1 MSVPFQYLYT
11 ETQPATC
18 IEIKVPVV
26 IEAVDVEQVVDSSL
40 TLPELAIKVDKI
52 LASVRDLAGTP
63 VFVDEN
69 VSGDIILVPL
79 GGHPGVLREYTV
91 KKVIVSGTIHKQ
103 IFYVNKNNEVKHTAE
118 DVPFTKLVELRTPRR
133 IANRNDVFIQFHNID
148 VDINWELQRASR
160 LHQTAVIQVTAKVV
174 EDRQIFV
181 QICPRPRECPA
192 GNLARDPGLEIWAD
206 AAHPVFWGASNV
218 AQTTVSHSGA
228 FAAEI
233 GRLNPLL
240 PGSLFQMVTRGIVAG
255 RQYRLTFWVREDV
268 FGAGVSDFSLTA
280 EVVFF
285 DQNGIQV
292 GIGTQTVSSTGIPET
307 SYSQVQFVTP
317 ITGTNVQ
324 SAMIR
329 FSFTP
334 GSTNTNTVKIDDV
347 MLECVPLTLGEGQ
360 I

>member
-52 LASVRDLAGTP
+52 VASVRDLKGTP

-69 VSGDIILVPL
+69 ISGDIVLVPM
-79 GGHPGVLREYTV
+79 GSEPGILREFKI
-91 KKVIVSGTIHKQ
+91 KKVVISGTIHKQ
-103 IFYVNKNNEVKHTAE
+103 IFFVNKNNEVRHTSE
-118 DVPFTKLVELRTPRR
+118 DVPFSRMVELKNPRTV
-133 IANRNDVFIQFHNID
+133 ANRNDVFIQFHNID
-148 VDINWELQRASR
+148 VDINWELTRASR
-160 LHQTAVIQVTAKVV
+160 VHQTAVVQITAKVV

-181 QICPRPRECPA
+181 QICPRPNECPA
-192 GNLARDPGLEIWAD
+192 GNLVRDPGLEVWAD
-206 AAHPVFWGASNV
+206 AAHPVFWGASNL
-218 AQTTVSHSGA
+218 AQTTVAHSGA
-228 FAAEI
+228 FAAEL
-233 GRLNPLL
+233 GRLNPQL
-240 PGSLFQMVTRGIVAG
+240 PGSLFQMISRGIVGG

-268 FGAGVSDFSLTA
+268 FGANNSNFALTA

-285 DQNGIQV
+285 DQNGIQI
-292 GIGTQTVSSTGIPET
+292 GIGTQTVNSAGIPET

-317 ITGTNVQ
+317 VTGSNVS

-334 GSTNTNTVKIDDV
+334 GHGNTNTVKIDDV
-347 MLECVPLTLGEGQ
+347 MLECVPLTMGDTR